1 MAMLHPLQL
10 VCKSRL
16 TIVSRYLTKFLVLLE
31 ELVDIIPPCRPCVWL
46 LKREA
51 LSWLEHNSIDLSGG
65 TVRTPANIVCWFL
78 IFYKEIFQVLGGDK
92 SHVCIHFY
100 FLELFMILVETFW
113 TSTLGWFAGNLKVLC
128 MWLPLKIILL

>member
-1 MAMLHPLQL
+1 MAMLHPLL
-10 VCKSRL
+10 HVASDH
-16 TIVSRYLTKFLVLLE
+16 VSIYLTKFLVLLE

-100 FLELFMILVETFW
+100 FLELFMILVYNI
-113 TSTLGWFAGNLKVLC
+113 LDIKVGLVS
-128 MWLPLKIILL
+128 W

>member
-1 MAMLHPLQL
+1 MAMLHPLLQ
-10 VCKSRL
+10 VASDH
-16 TIVSRYLTKFLVLLE
+16 VSRYLTKFLVLLE

-100 FLELFMILVETFW
+100 FLEHQGWVGSLVT
-113 TSTLGWFAGNLKVLC
+113 
-128 MWLPLKIILL
+128 

>member
-1 MAMLHPLQL
+1 MVTFFGFVLLETEHGHVTSTLSYMLHPLQ
-10 VCKSRL
+10 VASDH
-16 TIVSRYLTKFLVLLE
+16 VSRYLTKFLVLLE

-100 FLELFMILVETFW
+100 FLELFMILV
-113 TSTLGWFAGNLKVLC
+113 
-128 MWLPLKIILL
+128 